1 MRKHPVILGICLLLL
16 IGVVFFALVYVLSLL
31 KGGGGTLGLQSK
43 VGVVLIEGVIADSRE
58 IIEQIEELADD
69 DGVRAVVLRINS
81 PGGGVA
87 ASQEIYRAVRKL
99 QTKKKVIVS
108 MGSVAASGGYLI
120 AAAADRIVANPGT
133 VTGSISAVMHF
144 ADIQELMKKVG
155 VRSSVI
161 KSGKF
166 KDIGSPV
173 RDMTAEEKQLI
184 QGIVDDI
191 YDQFVRTIAED
202 RKIPLEKVLSLADG
216 RIFSG
221 RQALQLKLVDELGS
235 LEDAVLLAGRLAGI
249 EGKPFVVYTEKKKTN
264 LWKYLLESTAS
275 VVSGEIRKSTV
286 DSPGA
291 QYLFQ

>member
-31 KGGGGTLGLQSK
+31 KGGGGALRLQSK

-58 IIEQIEELADD
+58 IIEQIEEFADD

-184 QGIVDDI
+184 QEIVDDI

-202 RKIPLEKVLSLADG
+202 RKIPMEKVQSLADG

-249 EGKPFVVYTEKKKTN
+249 EGKPAVVYAERKKTN

>member
-16 IGVVFFALVYVLSLL
+16 IGVVFFALIYVLSLL
-31 KGGGGTLGLQSK
+31 KGEGGSLRLQSK
-43 VGVVLIEGVIADSRE
+43 IGVVLIEGVIADSRE
-58 IIEQIEELADD
+58 IIEQIDELNDD
-69 DGVRAVVLRINS
+69 DGIRAVVLRINS

-144 ADIQELMKKVG
+144 ADVQELMKKVG

-184 QGIVDDI
+184 QEIVDDI

-202 RKIPLEKVLSLADG
+202 RKIPLEKMLSLADG

-221 RQALQLKLVDELGS
+221 RQALHLKLVDELGS

-249 EGKPFVVYTEKKKTN
+249 EGKPAVVYAEKKKTN

>member
-16 IGVVFFALVYVLSLL
+16 IGVVFFSLVFVLSLL

-58 IIEQIEELADD
+58 IIEQIDEVTDD
-69 DGVRAVVLRINS
+69 DSVRAVVLRINS

-202 RKIPLEKVLSLADG
+202 RKIPLEQVQSLADG

-249 EGKPFVVYTEKKKTN
+249 EGKPAVVYAEKKKTN

-275 VVSGEIRKSTV
+275 IVSGEIRKSTV